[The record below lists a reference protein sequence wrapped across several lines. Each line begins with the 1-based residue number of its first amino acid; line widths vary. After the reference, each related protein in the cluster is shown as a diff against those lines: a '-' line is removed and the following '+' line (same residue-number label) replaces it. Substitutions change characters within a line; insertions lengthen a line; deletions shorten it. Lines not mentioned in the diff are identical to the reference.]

1 MTCINMLSL
10 RLDNFRLNF
19 AAAIR
24 VCTALNLTQ
33 QHFVMNSNEY
43 RRWPNYRWAL
53 KLLSSGMIIVA
64 SAPGMMIQLIVPQQT
79 LRANPPKSLIMTLT
93 MVCVC
98 VCVCVCVT
106 GTGGVSKLYE
116 SQERAVLHE
125 YHDVLLKLVDRASQ
139 KQKDAQQPSISRP
152 SREAPAS
159 SRPLSAPANMT
170 DAPQQHMNGGVT
182 QGDFGSDMAHAM
194 HGAFLACDTL

>member
-1 MTCINMLSL
+1 VTGTGGVSKLYESQDP
-10 RLDNFRLNF
+10 DNGP
-19 AAAIR
+19 
-24 VCTALNLTQ
+24 
-33 QHFVMNSNEY
+33 S
-43 RRWPNYRWAL
+43 
-53 KLLSSGMIIVA
+53 
-64 SAPGMMIQLIVPQQT
+64 
-79 LRANPPKSLIMTLT
+79 
-93 MVCVC
+93 
-98 VCVCVCVT
+98 VCVT
-106 GTGGVSKLYE
+106 GSGGVSKLYE

-170 DAPQQHMNGGVT
+170 DAPQQHMNGGVS